1 MVEVTVIGDVNVDL
15 LTSPIE
21 KYPKK
26 DSQIL
31 INSAKLE
38 VGGGAA
44 HFALALAKLGIKTRF
59 IGLIGNDIFGD
70 FILRKLEN
78 FKVES
83 RIKRVNGET
92 GISIGIHF
100 RDGSRSLLTFRGT
113 NSLFSLKD
121 FELEEIEGK
130 VLYIGGYNL
139 QKNFQKDVKKVLSYA
154 KEKGMINCLEPDLK
168 SGINCSLDELKR
180 DLKLVDFF
188 FPDFEEGRILTGKR
202 KEKEVAGEI
211 LKFGCGNVALKLGEK
226 GCLIAN
232 KEKIFRIKAI
242 KTNAINPTG
251 AGDFFNA
258 GFIFGYLKHKD
269 LKIAGLYGNALAAFA
284 ISRFG
289 EERYASRAKVEEL
302 VKGYEWKKE

>member
-1 MVEVTVIGDVNVDL
+1 MVEVTVIGDINVDI

-21 KYPKK
+21 NYPKK
-26 DSQIL
+26 DSQVL
-31 INSAKLE
+31 IDSVELE

-59 IGLIGNDIFGD
+59 IGLLGNDFFGD
-70 FILRKLEN
+70 FILHKLKN

-83 RIKRVNGET
+83 KIKRINKET
-92 GISIGIHF
+92 GVSIGVHF
-100 RDGSRSLLTFRGT
+100 KDASRSLLTFRGT

-121 FELEEIEGK
+121 FRLEEIEGK

-168 SGINCSLDELKR
+168 SGINCNLEELKKN
-180 DLKLVDFF
+180 LKLVDFF
-188 FPDFEEGRILTGKR
+188 FPDFEEGKILT
-202 KEKEVAGEI
+202 KEKNEEGIAEKI
-211 LKFGCGNVALKLGEK
+211 LNFGCKNVALKLGEK
-226 GCLIAN
+226 GCLLAN
-232 KEKIFRIKAI
+232 KEKIFRIGAI
-242 KTNAINPTG
+242 ETKVINSTG

-258 GFIFGYLKHKD
+258 GFVFGYLKK
-269 LKIAGLYGNALAAFA
+269 KRIEKAGIYGNALASFA

-289 EERYASRAKVEEL
+289 DERFAERKEL
-302 VKGYEWKKE
+302 EKIVRKEYG

>member
-1 MVEVTVIGDVNVDL
+1 MVEVTVIGDINVDI

-21 KYPKK
+21 KYPRK
-26 DSQIL
+26 DSQVL

-38 VGGGAA
+38 VGGGSA

-59 IGLIGNDIFGD
+59 IGLLGNDFFGD
-70 FILRKLEN
+70 FILNKLKS
-78 FKVES
+78 FGVES
-83 RIKRVNGET
+83 RVKKVNKET

-100 RDGSRSLLTFRGT
+100 KDGSRSLLTFRGT

-121 FELEEIEGK
+121 FKLEEIGGK
-130 VLYIGGYNL
+130 VLYLGGYNL

-168 SGINCSLDELKR
+168 SGINCNLKELKR
-180 DLKLVDFF
+180 NLKLVDFF
-188 FPDFEEGRILTGKR
+188 FPDFEEGRILTGKNDE
-202 KEKEVAGEI
+202 EKISEKI
-211 LKFGCGNVALKLGEK
+211 LEFGCKNVALKLGEK

-232 KEKIFRIKAI
+232 KEKIFRIGAI
-242 KTNAINPTG
+242 KTKVVNPTG

-258 GFIFGYLKHKD
+258 GFVFGYLKKK
-269 LKIAGLYGNALAAFA
+269 KIEKAGIYGNALASFA

-289 EERYASRAKVEEL
+289 DERFAKRKELEEIVR
-302 VKGYEWKKE
+302 KEYG